1 MRFWGNLLGYQAVW
15 FCAVIAAANGL
26 LWPGLVSM
34 VLFALWQIYLSR
46 QPGVELR
53 LMAVALG
60 CGLLLDGSLA
70 MSGLAHYVLP
80 AIALPPGG
88 APVWIL
94 VLWLSFALT
103 LTQSLRYLQKY
114 LWLAALFGAIGGPLA
129 FLGAAR
135 VWAVV
140 QFAQPQWHALL
151 VLASGWG
158 LAMPL
163 LAGLARHWSRVATT
177 DAMAS
182 GGEVA

>member
-1 MRFWGNLLGYQAVW
+1 MRFWGNLLGYEAVW
-15 FCAVIAAANGL
+15 FCAVIAAAHGL

-34 VLFALWQIYLSR
+34 VLFALWQIHLSQ
-46 QPGVELR
+46 QPSVELR
-53 LMAVALG
+53 LMALALG

-70 MSGLAHYVLP
+70 MTGLAHYVLP
-80 AIALPPGG
+80 DLALPPGG

-114 LWLAALFGAIGGPLA
+114 LWLAAFFGAIGGPLA
-129 FLGAAR
+129 YLGAAR

-140 QFAQPQWHALL
+140 QFDQPQWHA
-151 VLASGWG
+151 VLALALGWG

-163 LAGLARHWSRVATT
+163 LAGLARRWGKPVNDGRLAPRSESA
-177 DAMAS
+177 
-182 GGEVA
+182 